1 MECFSYFCSVLLKL
15 MCDIEILKKMMNLNK
30 YWCGMIVLAILI
42 LGGLTAC
49 DNGSDKPR
57 VVVCVPVY
65 GQSLAMGEE
74 SELVTDIDGL
84 TKKWN
89 GRLVGEGLDEIGRA
103 HV

>member
-1 MECFSYFCSVLLKL
+1 
-15 MCDIEILKKMMNLNK
+15 
-30 YWCGMIVLAILI
+30 MIVLEILI
-42 LGGLTAC
+42 FGVLTAC
-49 DNGSDKPR
+49 EGGSDKPK

-89 GRLVGEGLDEIGRA
+89 GRLVGEGLDEFISLIQKKLWAINMVHLHRF
-103 HV
+103 HSV